1 MSAPHARTRR
11 LDLTLLLGPGARLV
25 ARFGTVGLLAF
36 VVDVGVF
43 NLLRQ
48 VAELGPLTSKTISVV
63 LATSVAFAGNRSWTF
78 GHRRAQRGAA
88 TAYVLFFVVNGVA
101 LLISLACLGLGYY
114 VLGLTS
120 PLAENVAS
128 NVIGLGLGT
137 LFRFWAYARWV
148 FPRDATEP
156 DAPDLQPT
164 PQPARVS

>member
-1 MSAPHARTRR
+1 MTTAPRPHR
-11 LDLTLLLGPGARLV
+11 LDVTRFLGPGLRLV
-25 ARFGTVGLLAF
+25 TRFGTVGLLAF

-63 LATSVAFAGNRSWTF
+63 LATTVAFGGNRSWTF
-78 GHRRAQRGAA
+78 QHRGARHGA
-88 TAYVLFFVVNGVA
+88 WSAYVLFFAVNGLA
-101 LLISLACLGLGYY
+101 LLISLACLGISYY
-114 VLGLTS
+114 LLGLTS

-148 FPRDATEP
+148 FPQA
-156 DAPDLQPT
+156 APPT
-164 PQPARVS
+164 PVPVRPLAEPAPTH